1 MLDIYGL
8 IFLFNDHLFI
18 CTEYISHL
26 KQYLET
32 FFFFGNVVVYFM
44 NKWLLLLL

>member
-18 CTEYISHL
+18 CTKYISHL

-32 FFFFGNVVVYFM
+32 FFFLAM
-44 NKWLLLLL
+44 LLYIL

>member
-18 CTEYISHL
+18 CTGYISHL

-32 FFFFGNVVVYFM
+32 FYFLFLAM
-44 NKWLLLLL
+44 LLYIL